1 MTRRPLR
8 PISQI
13 ISARKNGQNPDHIER
28 ENIRQRHLVMEKV
41 TRIRSESR
49 LLVLIGFFFV
59 SFLAIGLKMGM
70 LSMITPAEPISST
83 QILQTLT
90 KRADILDRNGSILA
104 TNLITNALYA
114 KPNLMI
120 DKQKAAKELVKIFP
134 DLKLLN
140 LINQFEG
147 TKKFIWIKRKIS
159 PEQMQAVHELG
170 EPGLKFGPREMRLYP
185 NGRLAAHVLGGVR
198 YGRQS
203 VHSAE
208 LVGSAGVELQF
219 DKFLQDELGSGDP
232 LILSLDLGVQS
243 AIGHVLQGGMQLMN
257 AKGAAAIL
265 MDIHSGEIISMV
277 SLPDFDPNDRVQKVS
292 KKNGSQSSLFNKA
305 VQGRYEL
312 GSVFKVFTA
321 AMALEDGIV
330 NQNTLVDTSS
340 PIIWGK
346 HRISNY
352 HRLPEELSFTD
363 VIVKSSNTGTSR
375 LAKELG
381 GVRQKEFL
389 TNLGFFESTGIELV
403 EGKQITSQYPSNWS
417 EISTM
422 TISYGHG
429 ISSSPLHLAAAFASV
444 LNGGLKVNPTLLKR
458 NGTDKIRKRVIRSDV
473 SQTLI
478 NILYQVVERGTAS
491 AARVHGY
498 SVAGKTG
505 TAKKVKPTGGYYNKK
520 NITTFAS
527 VFPAEAP
534 KYVLLVT
541 LDEPVV
547 ITGLKSRR
555 TAGWTAAPISSE
567 IIYRAAP
574 LLGVRPNLQNKINDG
589 LLLVGN

>member
-28 ENIRQRHLVMEKV
+28 ENIRQRHLKMEKV

-49 LLVLIGFFFV
+49 LLVLIGFFFL

-120 DKQKAAKELVKIFP
+120 DKQTAAKELVKIFP

-277 SLPDFDPNDRVQKVS
+277 SLPDFDPNDRVQKAS

-458 NGTDKIRKRVIRSDV
+458 NGTNKIRKRVIRSDV

-547 ITGLKSRR
+547 LTGLKSRR

>member
-28 ENIRQRHLVMEKV
+28 ENIRQRHLAMEKV

-70 LSMITPAEPISST
+70 LSMITPVEPISST

-120 DKQKAAKELVKIFP
+120 DKQTAAKELVRIFP

-203 VHSAE
+203 VRSAE

-277 SLPDFDPNDRVQKVS
+277 SLPDFDPNDRVQKAS

-505 TAKKVKPTGGYYNKK
+505 TAKKVKPTGGYYDKK

-547 ITGLKSRR
+547 LTGLKSRR

>member
-120 DKQKAAKELVKIFP
+120 DKQTAAKELVRIFP

-277 SLPDFDPNDRVQKVS
+277 SLPDFDPNDRVQKAS
-292 KKNGSQSSLFNKA
+292 KKNGSLSSLFNKA

-330 NQNTLVDTSS
+330 NQNTLIDTSS

-375 LAKELG
+375 LAIELG

-458 NGTDKIRKRVIRSDV
+458 NGTNKIRKRVIRSDV

-505 TAKKVKPTGGYYNKK
+505 TAKKVKPNGGYYNKK

-547 ITGLKSRR
+547 LTGLKSRR

>member
-120 DKQKAAKELVKIFP
+120 DKQTAAKELVKIFP

-147 TKKFIWIKRKIS
+147 AKKFIWIKRKIS

-277 SLPDFDPNDRVQKVS
+277 SLPDFDPNDRVQKAS

-458 NGTDKIRKRVIRSDV
+458 NGTNKIRKRVIRSDV

-505 TAKKVKPTGGYYNKK
+505 TAKKVKPNGGYYNKK

-547 ITGLKSRR
+547 LTGLKSRR

>member
-120 DKQKAAKELVKIFP
+120 DKQTAAKELVKIFP

-243 AIGHVLQGGMQLMN
+243 AIGHVLEGGMQLMN

-277 SLPDFDPNDRVQKVS
+277 SLPDFDPNDRIQKAS

-547 ITGLKSRR
+547 LTGLKSRR

>member
-13 ISARKNGQNPDHIER
+13 ISARKNGQNPDNIER
-28 ENIRQRHLVMEKV
+28 DNIRQRHLVMEKV

-70 LSMITPAEPISST
+70 LSIITPAEPISST

-140 LINQFEG
+140 LINQFESA
-147 TKKFIWIKRKIS
+147 KKFIWIKPKIS

-219 DKFLQDELGSGDP
+219 DKFLQDKLGSGDP

-321 AMALEDGIV
+321 AMALEDNIV

-363 VIVKSSNTGTSR
+363 VIVKSSNTGTAR

-505 TAKKVKPTGGYYNKK
+505 TAKKVKSTGGYYNKK

-547 ITGLKSRR
+547 LTGLKSRR

-574 LLGVRPNLQNKINDG
+574 LLGVRPNLQNKMNDG

>member
-28 ENIRQRHLVMEKV
+28 ENIRQRHLIMEKV

-159 PEQMQAVHELG
+159 PEQKQAVHELG

-444 LNGGLKVNPTLLKR
+444 LNGGLKINPTLLKR
-458 NGTDKIRKRVIRSDV
+458 NGTHKIRKRVIRSDV

-547 ITGLKSRR
+547 LTGLKSRR

>member
-120 DKQKAAKELVKIFP
+120 DKQTAAKELVKIFP

-277 SLPDFDPNDRVQKVS
+277 SLPDFDPNDRVQKAS

-458 NGTDKIRKRVIRSDV
+458 NGTNKIRKRVIRSDV

-547 ITGLKSRR
+547 LTGLKSRR

>member
-1 MTRRPLR
+1 MIRKPLR

-13 ISARKNGQNPDHIER
+13 IFARKNGQNPDHIER
-28 ENIRQRHLVMEKV
+28 ENIRQRHLKMEKV

-49 LLVLIGFFFV
+49 LLVLIGFFFL

-83 QILQTLT
+83 QIVQTLT

-140 LINQFEG
+140 LVSQFEG

-219 DKFLQDELGSGDP
+219 DKFLQDELGSGNP

-292 KKNGSQSSLFNKA
+292 KKDGSQSSLFNKA

-340 PIIWGK
+340 PIIWGR

-352 HRLPEELSFTD
+352 HRLPEELPFTD

-444 LNGGLKVNPTLLKR
+444 LNGGFKVNPTLLKR

-478 NILYQVVERGTAS
+478 DILYQVVERGTAS

>member
-1 MTRRPLR
+1 
-8 PISQI
+8 
-13 ISARKNGQNPDHIER
+13 
-28 ENIRQRHLVMEKV
+28 
-41 TRIRSESR
+41 
-49 LLVLIGFFFV
+49 
-59 SFLAIGLKMGM
+59 
-70 LSMITPAEPISST
+70 
-83 QILQTLT
+83 
-90 KRADILDRNGSILA
+90 
-104 TNLITNALYA
+104 
-114 KPNLMI
+114 
-120 DKQKAAKELVKIFP
+120 
-134 DLKLLN
+134 
-140 LINQFEG
+140 
-147 TKKFIWIKRKIS
+147 
-159 PEQMQAVHELG
+159 MQAVHELG

-203 VHSAE
+203 VRSAE

-277 SLPDFDPNDRVQKVS
+277 SLPDFDPNDRVQKAS
-292 KKNGSQSSLFNKA
+292 KKSGSQSSLFNKA

-505 TAKKVKPTGGYYNKK
+505 TAKKVKPTGGYYDKK

-547 ITGLKSRR
+547 LTGLKSRR

>member
-120 DKQKAAKELVKIFP
+120 DKQTAAKELVRIFP

-147 TKKFIWIKRKIS
+147 AKKFIWIKRKIS

-277 SLPDFDPNDRVQKVS
+277 SLPDFDPNDRVQKAS

-505 TAKKVKPTGGYYNKK
+505 TAKKVKPTGGYYDKK

-547 ITGLKSRR
+547 LTGLKSRR

>member
-28 ENIRQRHLVMEKV
+28 ENIRQRHLIMEKV

-120 DKQKAAKELVKIFP
+120 DKQTAAKELVKIFP

-292 KKNGSQSSLFNKA
+292 KKDGSQSSLFNKA

>member
-28 ENIRQRHLVMEKV
+28 ENIRQRHLAMEKV

-70 LSMITPAEPISST
+70 LSIITPAEPISST

-120 DKQKAAKELVKIFP
+120 DKQTAAKELVRIFP

-147 TKKFIWIKRKIS
+147 AKKFIWIKRKIS

-277 SLPDFDPNDRVQKVS
+277 SLPDFDPNDRVQKAS

-458 NGTDKIRKRVIRSDV
+458 NGTNKIRKRVIRSDV

-505 TAKKVKPTGGYYNKK
+505 TAKKVKPNGGYYNKK

-547 ITGLKSRR
+547 LTGLKSRR

>member
-1 MTRRPLR
+1 MIRRPLR

-28 ENIRQRHLVMEKV
+28 ENIRQRHLKMEKV

-292 KKNGSQSSLFNKA
+292 KKDGSQSSLFNKA

-352 HRLPEELSFTD
+352 HRLPEELPFTD

>member
-28 ENIRQRHLVMEKV
+28 ENIRQRHLAMEKV

-70 LSMITPAEPISST
+70 LSMITPVEPISST

-120 DKQKAAKELVKIFP
+120 DKQTAAKELVKIFP

-277 SLPDFDPNDRVQKVS
+277 SLPDFDPNDRVQKAS
-292 KKNGSQSSLFNKA
+292 KKNGSLSSLFNKA

-458 NGTDKIRKRVIRSDV
+458 NGTNKIRKRVIRSDV

-547 ITGLKSRR
+547 LTGLKSRR

>member
-28 ENIRQRHLVMEKV
+28 ENIRQRHLIMEKV

-120 DKQKAAKELVKIFP
+120 DKQTAAKELVKIFP

>member
-1 MTRRPLR
+1 MIRRPLR

-13 ISARKNGQNPDHIER
+13 IFARKNGQNPDHIER
-28 ENIRQRHLVMEKV
+28 ENIRQRHLKMEKV

-49 LLVLIGFFFV
+49 LLVLIGFFFL

-120 DKQKAAKELVKIFP
+120 DKQTAAKELVKIFP

-277 SLPDFDPNDRVQKVS
+277 SLPDFDPNDRVQKAS

-352 HRLPEELSFTD
+352 HRLPEELPFTD

-458 NGTDKIRKRVIRSDV
+458 NGTNKIRKRVIRSDV

-547 ITGLKSRR
+547 LTGLKSRR

>member
-120 DKQKAAKELVKIFP
+120 NKQTAAKELVKIFP

-147 TKKFIWIKRKIS
+147 AKKFIWIKRKIS

-277 SLPDFDPNDRVQKVS
+277 SLPDFDPNDRVQKAS

-505 TAKKVKPTGGYYNKK
+505 TAKKVKPTGGYYDKK

-547 ITGLKSRR
+547 LTGLKSRR

>member
-13 ISARKNGQNPDHIER
+13 IFARKNGQNPDHIER

-120 DKQKAAKELVKIFP
+120 DKQTAAKELVRIFP

-147 TKKFIWIKRKIS
+147 AKKFIWIKRKIS

-277 SLPDFDPNDRVQKVS
+277 SLPDFDPNDRVQKAS
-292 KKNGSQSSLFNKA
+292 KMNGSQSSLFNKA

-458 NGTDKIRKRVIRSDV
+458 NGTNKIRKRVIRSDV

-547 ITGLKSRR
+547 LTGLKSRR

-589 LLLVGN
+589 LLFVGN

>member
-28 ENIRQRHLVMEKV
+28 ENIRQRHLAMEKV

-120 DKQKAAKELVKIFP
+120 DKQTAAKELVRIFP

-147 TKKFIWIKRKIS
+147 TKKFIWIKPKIS

-277 SLPDFDPNDRVQKVS
+277 SLPDFDPNDRVQKAS

-458 NGTDKIRKRVIRSDV
+458 NGTNKIRKRVIRSDV

-505 TAKKVKPTGGYYNKK
+505 TAKKVKPTGGYYDKK

-547 ITGLKSRR
+547 LTGLKSRR

>member
-1 MTRRPLR
+1 MIRRPLR

-13 ISARKNGQNPDHIER
+13 IFARKNGQNPDHIER

-70 LSMITPAEPISST
+70 LSMITPVEPISST

-120 DKQKAAKELVKIFP
+120 DKQMAAKELVKIFP

-140 LINQFEG
+140 LTSQFEG

-265 MDIHSGEIISMV
+265 MDVHSGEIISMV
-277 SLPDFDPNDRVQKVS
+277 SLPDFDPNDRVQKAS

-321 AMALEDGIV
+321 AMALEDGMV
-330 NQNTLVDTSS
+330 DQNTLVDTSS

-458 NGTDKIRKRVIRSDV
+458 NGTNKIRKRVIRSDV

-541 LDEPVV
+541 LDEPLVL
-547 ITGLKSRR
+547 TGLKSRR

>member
-120 DKQKAAKELVKIFP
+120 DKQTAAKELVRIFP

-147 TKKFIWIKRKIS
+147 AKKFIWIKRKIS

-277 SLPDFDPNDRVQKVS
+277 SLPDFDPNDRVQKAS
-292 KKNGSQSSLFNKA
+292 KKDGSQSSLFNKA

-444 LNGGLKVNPTLLKR
+444 LNGGLKVNPTLLKH

-505 TAKKVKPTGGYYNKK
+505 TAKKVKSTGGYYNKK

-547 ITGLKSRR
+547 LTGLKSRR

>member
-1 MTRRPLR
+1 MIRRPLR

-13 ISARKNGQNPDHIER
+13 IFARKNGQNPDHIER
-28 ENIRQRHLVMEKV
+28 ENIRQRHLKMEKV

-49 LLVLIGFFFV
+49 LLVLIGFFFL

-83 QILQTLT
+83 QIVQTLT

-120 DKQKAAKELVKIFP
+120 DKQTAAKELVKIFP

-219 DKFLQDELGSGDP
+219 DKFLQDELGSGNP

-292 KKNGSQSSLFNKA
+292 KKDGSQSSLFNKA

-330 NQNTLVDTSS
+330 NQNTIVDTSS

-352 HRLPEELSFTD
+352 HRLPEELPFTD

>member
-120 DKQKAAKELVKIFP
+120 DKQTAAKELVKIFP

-203 VHSAE
+203 VRSAE

-277 SLPDFDPNDRVQKVS
+277 SLPDFDPNDRVQKAS

-505 TAKKVKPTGGYYNKK
+505 TAKKVKPNGGYYNKK

-547 ITGLKSRR
+547 LTGLKSRR

>member
-1 MTRRPLR
+1 MTRKPLR

-120 DKQKAAKELVKIFP
+120 DKQTAAKELVKIFP

-505 TAKKVKPTGGYYNKK
+505 TAKKVKPTGGYYDKK

>member
-1 MTRRPLR
+1 MIRKPLR

-28 ENIRQRHLVMEKV
+28 ENIRQRHLKMEKV

-49 LLVLIGFFFV
+49 LLVLIGFFFL

-83 QILQTLT
+83 QIVQTLT

-292 KKNGSQSSLFNKA
+292 KKDGSQSSLFNKA

-352 HRLPEELSFTD
+352 HRLPEELPFTD

>member
-28 ENIRQRHLVMEKV
+28 ENIRQRHLAMEKV

-120 DKQKAAKELVKIFP
+120 DKQTAAKELVRIFP

-147 TKKFIWIKRKIS
+147 AKKFIWIKRKIS

-277 SLPDFDPNDRVQKVS
+277 SLPDFDPNDRVQKAS

-458 NGTDKIRKRVIRSDV
+458 NGTNKIRKRVIRSDV

-505 TAKKVKPTGGYYNKK
+505 TAKKVKPTGGYYDKK

-547 ITGLKSRR
+547 LTGLKSRR

>member
-120 DKQKAAKELVKIFP
+120 DKQTAAKELVRIFP

-147 TKKFIWIKRKIS
+147 AKKFIWIKRKIS

-277 SLPDFDPNDRVQKVS
+277 SLPDFDPNDRVQKAS

-444 LNGGLKVNPTLLKR
+444 LNGGLKANPTLLKH

-505 TAKKVKPTGGYYNKK
+505 TAKKVKPNGGYYNKK

-547 ITGLKSRR
+547 LTGLKSRR

>member
-120 DKQKAAKELVKIFP
+120 NKQTAAKELVKIFP

-203 VHSAE
+203 VRSAE

-277 SLPDFDPNDRVQKVS
+277 SLPDFDPNDRVQKAS

-505 TAKKVKPTGGYYNKK
+505 TAKKVKPTGGYYDKK

-547 ITGLKSRR
+547 LTGLKSRR

>member
-120 DKQKAAKELVKIFP
+120 DKQTAAKELVRIFP

-277 SLPDFDPNDRVQKVS
+277 SLPDFDPNDRVQKAS

-505 TAKKVKPTGGYYNKK
+505 TAKKVKPNGGYYNKK

-547 ITGLKSRR
+547 LTGLKSRR

>member
-70 LSMITPAEPISST
+70 LSMITPTEPISST

-277 SLPDFDPNDRVQKVS
+277 SLPDFDPNDRVQKAS

-547 ITGLKSRR
+547 LTGLKSRR

>member
-120 DKQKAAKELVKIFP
+120 DKQTAAKELVKIFP

-277 SLPDFDPNDRVQKVS
+277 SLPDFDPNDRVQKAS

-505 TAKKVKPTGGYYNKK
+505 TAKKVKPTGGYYDKK

-547 ITGLKSRR
+547 LTGLKSRR

>member
-120 DKQKAAKELVKIFP
+120 DKQTAAKELVKIFP

-277 SLPDFDPNDRVQKVS
+277 SLPDFDPNDRVQKAS

-458 NGTDKIRKRVIRSDV
+458 NGTNKIRKRVIRSDV

-505 TAKKVKPTGGYYNKK
+505 TAKKVKPTGGYYDKK

-547 ITGLKSRR
+547 LTGLKSRR

>member
-28 ENIRQRHLVMEKV
+28 DNIRQRHLVMEKV

-120 DKQKAAKELVKIFP
+120 DKEKAAKELVKIFP

-219 DKFLQDELGSGDP
+219 DKFLQDELGNGDP

-277 SLPDFDPNDRVQKVS
+277 SLPDFDPNDRIQKAS

-458 NGTDKIRKRVIRSDV
+458 NGTNKIRKRVIRSDV

-547 ITGLKSRR
+547 LTGLKSRR

>member
-120 DKQKAAKELVKIFP
+120 DKQTAAKELVKIFP

-277 SLPDFDPNDRVQKVS
+277 SLPDFDPNDRVQKAS

>member
-120 DKQKAAKELVKIFP
+120 DKQTAAKELVRIFP

-277 SLPDFDPNDRVQKVS
+277 SLPDFDPNDRVQKAS

-458 NGTDKIRKRVIRSDV
+458 NGTNKIRKRVIRSDV

-547 ITGLKSRR
+547 LTGLKSRR

>member
-28 ENIRQRHLVMEKV
+28 ENIRQRHLAMEKV

-70 LSMITPAEPISST
+70 LSIITPAEPISST

-140 LINQFEG
+140 LVSQFEG

-219 DKFLQDELGSGDP
+219 DKFLQDKLGSGDP

-277 SLPDFDPNDRVQKVS
+277 SLPDFDPNDRVQKTS

-458 NGTDKIRKRVIRSDV
+458 NGTNKIRKRVIRSDV

>member
-1 MTRRPLR
+1 MTRKPLR

-120 DKQKAAKELVKIFP
+120 DKQTAAKELVKIFP

-277 SLPDFDPNDRVQKVS
+277 SLPDFDPNDRIQKAS

-547 ITGLKSRR
+547 LTGLKSRR

>member
-159 PEQMQAVHELG
+159 PEQKQAVHELG

-547 ITGLKSRR
+547 LTGLKSRR